1 MNARKKY
8 VRQWLEKAAEDR
20 RSMKRL
26 MKGDPIREMACFHAQ
41 QCVEKSLKGFLTAH
55 DRHVKKTH
63 DLNDILDLC
72 VEAES
77 GFQQFEQSC
86 KDLTPYAVDA
96 RYPGPKDPE
105 TMEDARRL
113 VAAADRI
120 YQFTRDVLDLD

>member
-1 MNARKKY
+1 
-8 VRQWLEKAAEDR
+8 
-20 RSMKRL
+20 MKRL

-105 TMEDARRL
+105 TMEDARSSLQRPIASINSL
-113 VAAADRI
+113 GTFSTSI
-120 YQFTRDVLDLD
+120 E